1 MGKLI
6 VGTTMSLDGFMAD
19 RNGDLSPLYPD
30 LDALRKSDFLQ
41 EQIRTTGAA
50 LMGRRTY
57 DLGQGD
63 YTGYEFQVPI
73 FVLTH
78 HPPPQGPKGEN
89 ERLKFIFVTE
99 GIESLVEQ
107 ARAAAGPK
115 DVQVIGGADISRQI
129 LRQGLADELS
139 IGIAPVLLG
148 EGLKFFQ
155 DDDYE
160 ALMLEPAGSME
171 AAGATYLSFRII
183 RPDRRRTT

>member
-30 LDALRKSDFLQ
+30 LDALRRSDFLQ

-57 DLGQGD
+57 NLGQGD

-78 HPPPQGPKGEN
+78 HPPTRGPKGEN
-89 ERLKFIFVTE
+89 DRLKFFFVTE
-99 GIESLVEQ
+99 GIHRGVER
-107 ARAAAGPK
+107 ARAAAGEM

-129 LRQGLADELS
+129 LESGLADELS

-148 EGLKFFQ
+148 QGLKFFNGV
-155 DDDYE
+155 DMKK
-160 ALMLEPAGSME
+160 LHIEPTGSME
-171 AAGATYLSFRII
+171 AVGATYLHYRVLLNSSNK
-183 RPDRRRTT
+183 